1 MTVNDPT
8 RPLALVVDDDS
19 TFRTLSR
26 LAVEQADL
34 LVEEVASG
42 QAAIDFAT
50 TSMPDIVIL
59 DVQMPG
65 MDGFTTCQRLRQ
77 LPDGEFVPILMMTGL
92 DDVESIAKAYEMGA
106 TDFIVKPCHGLILSQ
121 RVRYM
126 LRASETLNAL
136 RNSESRL
143 AQAQRIAHLG
153 GWRWDLAH
161 EHMEVSDA
169 VCHILGI
176 FPNPLNLSRSA
187 YLAYVHEGDRER
199 VAEAM
204 REAVADGTG
213 FDLDHRIVQTDGTE
227 RVVHFQGEVI
237 TEAVGRSQHM
247 LGTVQDVTEQQAT
260 AAKIYFLAN

>member
-77 LPDGEFVPILMMTGL
+77 F
-92 DDVESIAKAYEMGA
+92 
-106 TDFIVKPCHGLILSQ
+106 
-121 RVRYM
+121 
-126 LRASETLNAL
+126 N
-136 RNSESRL
+136 
-143 AQAQRIAHLG
+143 
-153 GWRWDLAH
+153 
-161 EHMEVSDA
+161 
-169 VCHILGI
+169 
-176 FPNPLNLSRSA
+176 
-187 YLAYVHEGDRER
+187 
-199 VAEAM
+199 
-204 REAVADGTG
+204 
-213 FDLDHRIVQTDGTE
+213 
-227 RVVHFQGEVI
+227 
-237 TEAVGRSQHM
+237 
-247 LGTVQDVTEQQAT
+247 
-260 AAKIYFLAN
+260 